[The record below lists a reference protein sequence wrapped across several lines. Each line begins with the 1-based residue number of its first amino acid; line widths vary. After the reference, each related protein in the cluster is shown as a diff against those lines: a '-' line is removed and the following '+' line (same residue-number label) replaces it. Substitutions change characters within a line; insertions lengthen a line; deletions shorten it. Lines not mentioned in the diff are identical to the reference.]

1 MDPFSVTLGVISL
14 IGTSAK
20 IITSLKDV
28 VDSSRGVDRRLQML
42 ISDVEMFK
50 AMLES
55 MKGML
60 ESKEVRSLPL
70 HATGDLTSHWNTISV
85 CIQDGEKMMSGFA
98 DMLEKIDKSVDFMD
112 STRKV
117 LRLKSSWED
126 ISVFQTQLSAYR
138 QTISVSLQVV
148 LM

>member
-1 MDPFSVTLGVISL
+1 MDPFSITVGVISL
-14 IGTSAK
+14 IGTTAK
-20 IITSLKDV
+20 IITSLKGV
-28 VDSSRGVDRRLQML
+28 VDSSRGIDRRLQML

-55 MKGML
+55 MKGTL
-60 ESKEVRSLPL
+60 ESKEVRPLL
-70 HATGDLTSHWNTISV
+70 HATGNLTSHWNTISI
-85 CIQDGEKMMSGFA
+85 CIQDGENMMSDFA
-98 DMLEKIDKSVDFMD
+98 DMLEKIDVSVDFMD

-126 ISVFQTQLSAYR
+126 ISVFQTQLSSCR
-138 QTISVSLQVV
+138 ETISVSLQAV

>member
-1 MDPFSVTLGVISL
+1 MDPFSITLGVISL

-20 IITSLKDV
+20 IIASLKDT
-28 VDSSRGVDRRLQML
+28 VDSSRGIDRRLQML

-55 MKGML
+55 MKGTL
-60 ESKEVRSLPL
+60 ESKEVRPLLL
-70 HATGDLTSHWNTISV
+70 HATGNLTSHWNTISV
-85 CIQDGEKMMSGFA
+85 CIQDGEKMMSEFA
-98 DMLEKIDKSVDFMD
+98 AMLGKIDKSVDFMD
-112 STRKV
+112 AMRKV

-126 ISVFQTQLSAYR
+126 ISVFQTQLSSCR
-138 QTISVSLQVV
+138 ETISVSLQAV